1 MRFLKNGF
9 AIIFAIMVM
18 TSGIVVH
25 AEGLSSNKDMC
36 HHEKILAEKV
46 KNFINVFE
54 SIEMKSKDK
63 MNQIRAMSSFRCRET
78 AVSLRYNGND
88 GYFVRYSLRSGIINL
103 SASLLQ

>member
-36 HHEKILAEKV
+36 HHEIVLAEKV

-63 MNQIRAMSSFRCRET
+63 MNQIRAMSSLNALDGEHSYLNM
-78 AVSLRYNGND
+78 VSLLFDQGRY
-88 GYFVRYSLRSGIINL
+88 FH
-103 SASLLQ
+103 